1 MVDWA
6 LSFWVD
12 WRPLFVKNAGPEYR
26 SRIQVQNAGPEC
38 RKKFANP
45 CIATSSYLRESATAE
60 KISGSLFAVDRRLGA
75 FFKCLQVP
83 NHAFASVVSE
93 LEILG

>member
-12 WRPLFVKNAGPEYR
+12 VATALL
-26 SRIQVQNAGPEC
+26 PEC
-38 RKKFANP
+38 RKKFARKFANP
-45 CIATSSYLRESATAE
+45 CIAISSYWKESAAADKT
-60 KISGSLFAVDRRLGA
+60 SGSLFAVDRRLGA
-75 FFKCLQVP
+75 FFKRLQVP
-83 NHAFASVVSE
+83 NHAFASVVSK

>member
-12 WRPLFVKNAGPEYR
+12 LATAFLPKR
-26 SRIQVQNAGPEC
+26 

-45 CIATSSYLRESATAE
+45 RISTSSYWRDSPAADEL
-60 KISGSLFAVDRRLGA
+60 SGSSFAVDGRLGA
-75 FFKCLQVP
+75 FFKRLQVP